1 MTAWELARHDVG
13 LGQAQLAAHAAV
25 PRWALDDAYPAP
37 YWSVTRTADELSV
50 VCAREALHGTV
61 TGVGPFDAFSADGP
75 LEHSLV
81 EVLAGL
87 LEPLAAAGISIL
99 AASTFDTDWVL
110 VPSAQAD
117 EAVAVWERAGHT
129 ISPEEDA

>member
-1 MTAWELARHDVG
+1 MTGWELTRHAVE

-25 PRWALDDAYPAP
+25 PRWALDDAYAAP

-50 VCAREALHGTV
+50 VCAWEALPGTV
-61 TGVGPFDAFSADGP
+61 TGVGPFVAFSVDGP
-75 LEHSLV
+75 LDHSLV
-81 EVLAGL
+81 GVLAGL
-87 LEPLAAAGISIL
+87 LEPLAAADVSIL

-110 VPSAQAD
+110 VPSVQAD
-117 EAVAVWERAGHT
+117 QAVAVWERAGHT